1 MAKKKRRVVSKSKGT
16 QDLYWHFIVPCVIGG
31 AIAWF
36 FTGSM
41 MLAVMVLLAVLIGNY
56 VGYEIVKKK

>member
-1 MAKKKRRVVSKSKGT
+1 MAKRKAVRTKKAAT

-36 FTGSM
+36 FSGSM
-41 MLAVMVLLAVLIGNY
+41 ILAVMVLIAVLVGNY
-56 VGYEIVKKK
+56 VGYEVVKKK